1 MLLKE
6 RCVTGLAGDALPT
19 LDAGRPPFRRP
30 RVVDLFAGA
39 GGLSLGLEQAGF
51 DIAAAVEYDPVHCA
65 THEFN
70 FPYSRIVCRDV
81 ASLSPRALAESA
93 GLTDSPDVICGGP
106 PCQGFSTIGKRAL
119 DDPRNALPREF
130 IRLVHELR
138 PKYVLFENV
147 PGLAAGAH
155 ARILQ
160 EIVTAFGDAGYVVAL
175 PVRVL
180 VATSFGVPQ
189 ARRRLFI
196 LASRRDMVAADYPAP
211 THASGEARPLLSDLP
226 TCPTVA
232 DALDDVPDADGFC
245 ELLEDDC
252 VRCDSFGPASDY
264 AASLR
269 YPESDPHNRGYQREW
284 DRAVLSSSLRTQH
297 TPESRQRFLKTPCGC
312 VEPVSRFLKLDPHG
326 YCNTLRA
333 GTGSERGAFTS
344 PRPIHYR
351 FVRCITNREAARL
364 HSYPDWF
371 RFHVT
376 KWHGFRQIGNSV
388 PPLMARA
395 IAARIAAALGMPL
408 SEPVARIALGNPRLL
423 HFTMTEACQH
433 YGVSRAIP
441 SRVRES

>member
-1 MLLKE
+1 M
-6 RCVTGLAGDALPT
+6 APDALPT
-19 LDAGRPPFRRP
+19 PDLARLPLCRP

-39 GGLSLGLEQAGF
+39 GGLSLGFEQAGF

-70 FPYSRIVCRDV
+70 FPYSHIVCRDI
-81 ASLSPRALAESA
+81 ASLSSQALAECA
-93 GLTDSPDVICGGP
+93 GLTDAPDVICGGP

-130 IRLVHELR
+130 IRLVRDLR

-155 ARILQ
+155 ARVLE
-160 EIVTAFGDAGYVVAL
+160 EIVADFRDAGYTVAL
-175 PVRVL
+175 PIRVL
-180 VATSFGVPQ
+180 TATSFGVPQ

-196 LASRRDMVAADYPAP
+196 LASRQDMVTAEYPAP
-211 THASGEARPLLSDLP
+211 THGSGGAGPLLYDLA

-232 DALDDVPDADGFC
+232 DALDDVPDADGFP

-252 VRCDSFGPASDY
+252 VRCVWPTVASAY
-264 AASLR
+264 AALLR
-269 YPESDPHNRGYQREW
+269 EPERDPGNRGHLRIW
-284 DRAVLSSSLRTQH
+284 DSAVLSSSLRTQH
-297 TPESRQRFLKTPCGC
+297 TPESRQRFQETHCGC
-312 VEPVSRFLKLDPHG
+312 VEPVSRFFKLDPCG

-351 FVRCITNREAARL
+351 YVRCITNREAARL

-395 IAARIAAALGMPL
+395 IASRIGAAIGLPPRAAA
-408 SEPVARIALGNPRLL
+408 VRIALGDPHLL
-423 HFTMTEACQH
+423 RFTMTEACLH
-433 YGVSRAIP
+433 YGVARAIP
-441 SRVRES
+441 SRVREP

>member
-1 MLLKE
+1 M
-6 RCVTGLAGDALPT
+6 PT
-19 LDAGRPPFRRP
+19 REPEHRSLGRPT
-30 RVVDLFAGA
+30 VVDLFAGA
-39 GGLSLGLEQAGF
+39 GGLSLGFEQAGF
-51 DIAAAVEYDPVHCA
+51 DVAAAVEYDPVHCA

-70 FPYSRIVCRDV
+70 FPSSRIVCRDI
-81 ASLSPRALAESA
+81 ASLSAAALAESA
-93 GLTDSPDVICGGP
+93 GLSDSPDVICGGP

-130 IRLVHELR
+130 IRLVRDLQ

-160 EIVTAFGDAGYVVAL
+160 EIVEVFRATGYAVAL

-180 VATSFGVPQ
+180 TATSFGVPQ
-189 ARRRLFI
+189 ARRRLI
-196 LASRRDMVAADYPAP
+196 VLASRRDMAPVGYPAE
-211 THASGEARPLLSDLP
+211 THGVGEAQPLLQDLP

-232 DALDDVPDADGFC
+232 DALEDLPDADGYP

-252 VRCDSFGPASDY
+252 VHCEWPVAVAEY
-264 AASLR
+264 AR
-269 YPESDPHNRGYQREW
+269 RRRDPERDAGDLSHPRRW
-284 DRAVLSSSLRTQH
+284 DRSILSSSLRTQH
-297 TPESRQRFLKTPCGC
+297 TPESQQRFQQTPCGC
-312 VEPVSRFLKLDPHG
+312 VEPVSRFLKLDPQG

-351 FVRCITNREAARL
+351 YNRCITNREAARL

-388 PPLMARA
+388 PPLLARG
-395 IAARIAAALGMPL
+395 IAAEILGALGRAAP
-408 SEPVARIALGNPRLL
+408 ARPANTITLGDPRLL
-423 HFTMTEACQH
+423 HLSMTDACR
-433 YGVSRAIP
+433 YYDVKRAIP
-441 SRVRES
+441 SRVREP